1 MQIHLVPTFLGEGIR
16 LFDQLGVRLGDLEV
30 ERAIH
35 SPAVTHI
42 RYRLP
47 K

>member
-1 MQIHLVPTFLGEGIR
+1 
-16 LFDQLGVRLGDLEV
+16 LFEQLGDSRRHLEV

-42 RYRLP
+42 RYRLTN
-47 K
+47 